1 VSIRV
6 AVVDDQPLFCSGIG
20 MLLESQPDLEFAGAA
35 HDGEAG
41 VALAEQEL
49 PDVMLMDLRM
59 PLLDGIGA
67 TERIRSTITGD
78 QAPRIIV
85 LTTFE
90 RDEAVARAMRA
101 GADGFVMKDTTPDFL
116 LAAIRTVYAGHA
128 VIAPKETAALFGGER
143 VRPPRTEAIA
153 ALSAREKEVFLLAAR
168 GLSNAEAGQVAF
180 ISETTVKSHMRS
192 ILQKLGLTSR
202 VQLVAFAYE
211 NGLVR

>member
-49 PDVMLMDLRM
+49 PDVVLMDLRM

-90 RDEAVARAMRA
+90 RDEAVTRAMRA

-116 LAAIRTVYAGHA
+116 LAAIRTVHAGHA

-192 ILQKLGLTSR
+192 ILQKLGLASR

>member
-1 VSIRV
+1 MTIRV

-35 HDGEAG
+35 YDGAAG
-41 VALAEQEL
+41 VEL
-49 PDVMLMDLRM
+49 VLRDRPQVVLMDLRM
-59 PLLDGIGA
+59 PVLDGIRA
-67 TERIRSTITGD
+67 TERIRAETAGD
-78 QAPRIIV
+78 DAPRIVV

-116 LAAIRTVYAGHA
+116 LAAIRTVHAGHA

-143 VRPPRTEAIA
+143 VPARTEAIA

-168 GLSNAEAGQVAF
+168 GLSNADAGQVAF

-192 ILQKLGLTSR
+192 ILQKLGLASR